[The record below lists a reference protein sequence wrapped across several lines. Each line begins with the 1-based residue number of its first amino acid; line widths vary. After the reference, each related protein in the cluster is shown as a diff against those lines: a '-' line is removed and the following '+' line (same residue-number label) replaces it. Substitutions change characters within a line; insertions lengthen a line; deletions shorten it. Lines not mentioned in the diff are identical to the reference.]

1 MLSFLPEKFPPEG
14 GECCSRLCCCKG
26 TCGWS
31 PLVLVP
37 HGRCDHKPDQ
47 FRKKCFYHEQNCA
60 NVGNKKFVTMK
71 HNFENNII
79 QIMSIL
85 VVPIAGSS
93 ACQ

>member
-31 PLVLVP
+31 PLVPVP

-47 FRKKCFYHEQNCA
+47 FRKKMFLSWAKLCKC
-60 NVGNKKFVTMK
+60 NKKFVTMK
-71 HNFENNII
+71 HNFENSRF